1 MEDHI
6 KESIKQVDK
15 NTWIIGSLILHS
27 SSGRSDTSSWYDST
41 DNISYTLTN
50 APAPP
55 PPAVPL
61 IAKSPKILLVY
72 QAGNSSAVWSIG
84 TSAFCKV
91 KLRVE
96 GATSEAATL
105 AFVQEQ
111 KPYFKTPSI
120 LHQAEDNSRSYLFLG
135 RVPGRTLADAWPTL
149 DETWKHY
156 YVEAVVKVCETLE
169 GWKGHALGGVDGKGI
184 PEEYLVK
191 LGAGTKDFRPE
202 KLTEVCQLMGMDCS
216 TFVFYHADLGPGNII
231 VEDVPKA
238 GTVGIIDWEIAGYF
252 PRGWIR
258 TKFRISSGLDLPNP
272 GVNESYW
279 WRSEVQKLLEKHGFE
294 DHVAEW
300 QSWWY

>member
-1 MEDHI
+1 MNDHN
-6 KESIKQVDK
+6 KESIKQVDE
-15 NTWIIGSLILHS
+15 NTWLIGSLILHS

-61 IAKSPKILLVY
+61 LANTPKISLVY

-111 KPYFKTPSI
+111 KPYFKTPTI
-120 LHQAEDNSRSYLFLG
+120 LHQAEDNNRSYLFLG

-169 GWKGHALGGVDGKGI
+169 GWKGDMLGGVDGKGI

-191 LGAGTKDFRPE
+191 LGAVTKDFRPE

-216 TFVFYHADLGPGNII
+216 RFVFYHADLGPGNIV
-231 VEDVPKA
+231 VEDVPRS
-238 GTVGIIDWEIAGYF
+238 GTIGIIDWEIAGYF

-294 DHVAEW
+294 DHVADW

>member
-1 MEDHI
+1 MTRPTI
-6 KESIKQVDK
+6 F
-15 NTWIIGSLILHS
+15 
-27 SSGRSDTSSWYDST
+27 
-41 DNISYTLTN
+41 SYTLTN

-61 IAKSPKILLVY
+61 LANTPKILLVY

-111 KPYFKTPSI
+111 KPYFKTPTI
-120 LHQAEDNSRSYLFLG
+120 LHQAEDNNRSYLFLG

-169 GWKGHALGGVDGKGI
+169 GWKGDMLGGVDGKGI

-191 LGAGTKDFRPE
+191 LGAVTKDFRPE
-202 KLTEVCQLMGMDCS
+202 KLTEVCQLMGMGCS
-216 TFVFYHADLGPGNII
+216 RFVFYHADLGPGNIV
-231 VEDVPKA
+231 VEDVPRS
-238 GTVGIIDWEIAGYF
+238 GTIGIIDWEIAGYF

-272 GVNESYW
+272 GVNKSYW

-294 DHVAEW
+294 EGPCGRLAVLVVLIFYLESTEVLA
-300 QSWWY
+300 